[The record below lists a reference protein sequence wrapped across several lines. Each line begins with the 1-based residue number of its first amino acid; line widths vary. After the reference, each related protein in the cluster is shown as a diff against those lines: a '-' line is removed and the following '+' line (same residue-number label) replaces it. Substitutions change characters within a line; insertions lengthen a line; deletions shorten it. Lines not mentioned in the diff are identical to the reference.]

1 MTSHVGLRLLDTGLL
16 MDENNIATHIAYA
29 KCWHW
34 LYMAILLNSIG
45 ANNSV
50 MWRTKRRCLND
61 LWERLSFALMSFFR
75 SSDLALRL
83 VAHRI
88 PMHEEED
95 GFLSAGGTYCSN
107 YDELSDAL
115 DALIHI
121 PLEDVYPDRAAFP
134 QFACVRHN
142 YSRCSL
148 EAPHC
153 EINAP
158 RLSVMYKTIS
168 PGDTRALSC

>member
-83 VAHRI
+83 VAIEFQCMKKRTGFYRQ
-88 PMHEEED
+88 EEP
-95 GFLSAGGTYCSN
+95 
-107 YDELSDAL
+107 
-115 DALIHI
+115 I
-121 PLEDVYPDRAAFP
+121 
-134 QFACVRHN
+134 
-142 YSRCSL
+142 
-148 EAPHC
+148 APTTM
-153 EINAP
+153 N
-158 RLSVMYKTIS
+158 
-168 PGDTRALSC
+168 